1 LNLPFFIARRYLFAK
16 KSRNVINIIS
26 GISLVGVTVGT
37 MALIVVLS
45 VFNGFDNLVR
55 SLFNAFDPDIRI
67 TLTEGKT
74 FPADDPRLEKIRE
87 HPGVLYAADV
97 LEENALLKYGEKQY
111 IATVKGVSDEF
122 LKMSGIDSM
131 IIDGKFILWDRNMPC
146 AVIGQGIGIYLS
158 VGLNFITP
166 IQVYVPRRTGNIS
179 LNPEQAFNRNYIFPS
194 GIFAIQQDFDSR
206 YIIVPIE
213 FIRNL
218 LEYENEITSLELKLN
233 PAFSETA
240 VQNELAALAGE
251 KYKVQNR
258 FQQQELLYRIMRS
271 EKWAIFMILAFI
283 LLVAS
288 FNIIG
293 SLTMLILDKKKDIAI
308 LQSLGTEMSRIRKIF
323 FIEGWL
329 ISAGGATV
337 GLILGGIICWIQ
349 QTFGLIRLKGSG
361 SFVVDTYP
369 VDMLWTDFVFVFFT
383 VLLIGFFA
391 AWYPVRYITR
401 RYLPASE

>member
-1 LNLPFFIARRYLFAK
+1 M
-16 KSRNVINIIS
+16 
-26 GISLVGVTVGT
+26 ISLVGVTVGT

-67 TLTEGKT
+67 TLAEGKT
-74 FPADDPRLEKIRE
+74 FPANDPQLEKIRN
-87 HPGVLYAADV
+87 HPGVLYATDV

-166 IQVYVPRRTGNIS
+166 IQVYVPKRTGNVS

-218 LEYENEITSLELKLN
+218 LEYDNEITALELKLDTTAN
-233 PAFSETA
+233 AET
-240 VQNELAALAGE
+240 VQEELTALAGE

-401 RYLPASE
+401 RYLHAVE

>member
-1 LNLPFFIARRYLFAK
+1 M
-16 KSRNVINIIS
+16 INIIS

-369 VDMLWTDFVFVFFT
+369 VDMLWT
-383 VLLIGFFA
+383 
-391 AWYPVRYITR
+391 
-401 RYLPASE
+401 

>member
-1 LNLPFFIARRYLFAK
+1 
-16 KSRNVINIIS
+16 VINIIS

>member
-1 LNLPFFIARRYLFAK
+1 M
-16 KSRNVINIIS
+16 INIIS

>member
-1 LNLPFFIARRYLFAK
+1 
-16 KSRNVINIIS
+16 
-26 GISLVGVTVGT
+26 

-74 FPADDPRLEKIRE
+74 FPADDPLLVKIRE

-111 IATVKGVSDEF
+111 IATVKGVSGEF

-131 IIDGKFILWDRNMPC
+131 IIDGEFTLWDRNMPC

-166 IQVYVPRRTGNIS
+166 IQVYVPKRTGNVS

-218 LEYENEITSLELKLN
+218 LEYDNEITSLELKVN
-233 PAFSETA
+233 PAFSETT
-240 VQNELAALAGE
+240 VQNELTALAGE

-293 SLTMLILDKKKDIAI
+293 SITMLILDKKKDIAI

-329 ISAGGATV
+329 ISAGGATI

-401 RYLPASE
+401 RYLHAGE

>member
-1 LNLPFFIARRYLFAK
+1 MNLPFFIARRYLFAK
-16 KSRNVINIIS
+16 KSRNVINVIS
-26 GISLVGVTVGT
+26 MISLVGVMVGT

-74 FPADDPRLEKIRE
+74 FPADDPLLVKIRE

-131 IIDGKFILWDRNMPC
+131 IIDGEFTLWDRNMPC
-146 AVIGQGIGIYLS
+146 AVIGQGIRIYLS

-166 IQVYVPRRTGNIS
+166 IQVYVPKRTGNVS

-194 GIFAIQQDFDSR
+194 GIFAIQQDFDSK

-218 LEYENEITSLELKLN
+218 LEYDNEITSLELKVN
-233 PAFSETA
+233 PAFSETT
-240 VQNELAALAGE
+240 VQNELTALAGE
-251 KYKVQNR
+251 QYSVQNR

-293 SLTMLILDKKKDIAI
+293 SITMLILDKKKDIAI

-329 ISAGGATV
+329 ISAGGATI

-401 RYLPASE
+401 RYLHASE

>member
-1 LNLPFFIARRYLFAK
+1 MI
-16 KSRNVINIIS
+16 NVIS

-166 IQVYVPRRTGNIS
+166 IQVYVPKRTGNVT

-194 GIFAIQQDFDSR
+194 GIFAIQQDFDSK

-218 LEYENEITSLELKLN
+218 LEYDNEITSLELKVN
-233 PAFSETA
+233 PAFSETS

-369 VDMLWTDFVFVFFT
+369 VDMLWTDFIFVFLT

-401 RYLPASE
+401 RYLHASE

>member
-1 LNLPFFIARRYLFAK
+1 MNLPFFIARRYLFAK

>member
-1 LNLPFFIARRYLFAK
+1 
-16 KSRNVINIIS
+16 VINVIS

-166 IQVYVPRRTGNIS
+166 IQVYVPKRTGNVT

-194 GIFAIQQDFDSR
+194 GIFAIQQDFDSK

-218 LEYENEITSLELKLN
+218 LEYDNEITSLELKVN
-233 PAFSETA
+233 PAFSETS

-369 VDMLWTDFVFVFFT
+369 VDMLWTDFIFVFLT

-401 RYLPASE
+401 RYLHASE